1 MPPPDRHIASVSF
14 GKDSLAMVL
23 YILEHGLPLDE
34 VMFYDTEMEFE
45 AIYRIR
51 DKLLPIL
58 ASRGIRY
65 TELSPPVP
73 FLYDMLERP
82 VVSKQKGSHFGYG
95 WCGGVCRWGTTRK
108 QQTLDAHSRGAA
120 AVYIGFAADEPHRIQ
135 GLSPPKFAPLEEW
148 GLTEADCLSYCRERG
163 WWWLQASPAAEGG
176 YIDLYD
182 ILDRVS
188 CWCCSNK
195 NRKELKNIYTY
206 LPDYWERLKAI
217 QARLDRPMKAYQ
229 NKRYGCY
236 GRVEQ
241 LEEVFEQEAESE
253 KVR

>member
-1 MPPPDRHIASVSF
+1 M
-14 GKDSLAMVL
+14 K
-23 YILEHGLPLDE
+23 
-34 VMFYDTEMEFE
+34 
-45 AIYRIR
+45 
-51 DKLLPIL
+51 
-58 ASRGIRY
+58 
-65 TELSPPVP
+65 
-73 FLYDMLERP
+73 
-82 VVSKQKGSHFGYG
+82 SKQKGCHLGYG
-95 WCGGVCRWGTTRK
+95 WCGGRCRWGTTRK
-108 QQTLDAHSRGAA
+108 QQTLDAYNKGAA

-135 GLSPPKFAPLEEW
+135 GLSPPKCAPLADW
-148 GLTEADCLSYCRERG
+148 GLSESNCLAYCRERG
-163 WWWLQASPAAEGG
+163 FRWLQESPAAEGG

-241 LEEVFEQEAESE
+241 LEEVFKGEAEI
-253 KVR
+253 